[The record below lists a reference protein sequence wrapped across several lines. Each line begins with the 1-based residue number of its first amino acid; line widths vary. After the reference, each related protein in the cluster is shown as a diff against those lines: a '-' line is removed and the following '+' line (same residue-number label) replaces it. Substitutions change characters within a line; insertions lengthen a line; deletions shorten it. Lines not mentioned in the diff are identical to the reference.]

1 MVEDTAHTI
10 NKKVGWLLH
19 GQEAILVPDFNT
31 KCQCQILGEGIGFL
45 PEYMAREA
53 VADGLLVTRRINNP
67 RQDSRM
73 LLATQHAAT
82 GQVTRWIKQQF
93 GPQGVLTGIYSDLL
107 WRT

>member
-31 KCQCQILGEGIGFL
+31 KCQCQILGKGSVL
-45 PEYMAREA
+45 PEYMTREA

-82 GQVTRWIKQQF
+82 GRYALDQTAVRPAGRTDR
-93 GPQGVLTGIYSDLL
+93 IYSDLL